1 MQKKTQYSDKYG
13 KVIDVGE
20 VPEKRGTPG
29 VTMLEGVY
37 EVPERTGSAPWT
49 AAPKAEKAEAKAE
62 AKVEKKAEK
71 AEKKVEKAE
80 KADDS
85 E

>member
-1 MQKKTQYSDKYG
+1 MKKSKQYSDKYG
-13 KVIDVGE
+13 KIVEVGE
-20 VPEKRGTPG
+20 VPEKRENPG

-49 AAPKAEKAEAKAE
+49 AEGKAAPVAE
-62 AKVEKKAEK
+62 VEE
-71 AEKKVEKAE
+71 VEE
-80 KADDS
+80 VVEDVEEEEVPVED